1 MLRHKSCQPVP
12 DFSTPKASTLWSQV
26 TVELRV
32 DGDQD
37 LSQCGTIKIKKKN
50 MSCYSPPKIQ
60 DGCDF
65 TAGLMFLQSCIIWVS
80 GAVKP

>member
-37 LSQCGTIKIKKKN
+37 LSQCGTIKIKKKTCPAIVHQKSK
-50 MSCYSPPKIQ
+50 MDVI
-60 DGCDF
+60 
-65 TAGLMFLQSCIIWVS
+65 LQRV
-80 GAVKP
+80 